1 MLTEDV
7 VAALAFVAA
16 AARCSAVYDDLV
28 ADGKAVF
35 RGAGIDFDDCAAEL
49 MAHDPGCGHA
59 VQTHRDDVHV
69 GRAHGAVVDA
79 DLHIVGRQKLRFRD
93 VQKLAFAGFDD
104 FSSVHFRLCCV
115 NESFHV
121 LFSSNKFFYIWCSAV
136 SMIPDCPGLCAL
148 YFNLFPPKNTKA
160 RQNMPVVF
168 VHIHNFAY
176 DIVKM
181 HGGSAKIIP

>member
-16 AARCSAVYDDLV
+16 AARCGAVYDDLV
-28 ADGKAVF
+28 ANGKAVF
-35 RGAGIDFDDCAAEL
+35 RGAGIDFDDRAAEL

-93 VQKLAFAGFDD
+93 VQKLTFAGFDD

-121 LFSSNKFFYIWCSAV
+121 LFSSNKFFTYGV
-136 SMIPDCPGLCAL
+136 L
-148 YFNLFPPKNTKA
+148 LFP
-160 RQNMPVVF
+160 
-168 VHIHNFAY
+168 
-176 DIVKM
+176 
-181 HGGSAKIIP
+181 